1 MLEKLTLFMPSHK
14 EHYLPEVRSTI
25 LDYLFYQH
33 LSLGNFCICL
43 TYDFGT
49 INITL
54 ASHCG
59 TLTLLH
65 CKSGCYLLSFQGG
78 KIGLY
83 L

>member
-1 MLEKLTLFMPSHK
+1 MPPHK
-14 EHYLPEVRSTI
+14 EHYLPKVQSSI

-33 LSLGNFCICL
+33 LFLENFCICL
-43 TYDFGT
+43 TYNFGT

-65 CKSGCYLLSFQGG
+65 CKSGCYLLSFQSG
-78 KIGLY
+78 KIELY